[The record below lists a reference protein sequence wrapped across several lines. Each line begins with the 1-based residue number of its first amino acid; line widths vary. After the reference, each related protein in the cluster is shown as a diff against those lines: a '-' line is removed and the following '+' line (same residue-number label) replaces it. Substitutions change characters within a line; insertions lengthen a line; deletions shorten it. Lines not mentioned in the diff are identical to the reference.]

1 MEHYEVQNST
11 NGFFIFADDS
21 SAIGTGKT
29 GLTLTVTLA
38 KSTNTASSVSPAVSE
53 VGSGWYWVVPS
64 SSHRNTVGRNL
75 WQFSASGAVIAGRV
89 ERIGAV
95 NPETSAFGAN
105 TTAPDNTSITAIK
118 AKTDTLPSTWPTN
131 FATLGINSSG
141 HISRVTLTDTAT
153 AVTGLNA
160 SNLDVAISTRL
171 DAASYVAPYNTT
183 IASIAVALADIKGTG
198 WDASTD
204 TLENIRDAII
214 SSTVVLNVLPGTDRG
229 IDRGVRGQIIVLL
242 QEEITISRS
251 VVDANGSPVDLRS
264 LTLEFVI
271 EDARGNAVATVAD
284 ADLSVGGTDH
294 NSYSFTVP
302 AAASAKLGT
311 FEYALNDTGNKA
323 NLALGDWIVKRRAV
337 S

>member
-1 MEHYEVQNST
+1 MTVTIEFFAPAGKSFSAQKYNAVDGTTVGTAISVGADSPATRYRFST
-11 NGFFIFADDS
+11 T
-21 SAIGTGKT
+21 GTGII
-29 GLTLTVTLA
+29 L
-38 KSTNTASSVSPAVSE
+38 
-53 VGSGWYWVVPS
+53 VV
-64 SSHRNTVGRNL
+64 
-75 WQFSASGAVIAGRV
+75 A
-89 ERIGAV
+89 
-95 NPETSAFGAN
+95 
-105 TTAPDNTSITAIK
+105 
-118 AKTDTLPSTWPTN
+118 
-131 FATLGINSSG
+131 
-141 HISRVTLTDTAT
+141 TAT
-153 AVTGLNA
+153 NLRVSGYV
-160 SNLDVAISTRL
+160 NLDKP
-171 DAASYVAPYNTT
+171 DANGVCRMVDSYESATATT
-183 IASIAVALADIKGTG
+183 TF
-198 WDASTD
+198 
-204 TLENIRDAII
+204 
-214 SSTVVLNVLPGTDRG
+214 NVLPGTDRG
-229 IDRGVRGQIIVLL
+229 IDRGARGQIIVLL